1 MLADIWHRF
10 RLRAKATSELGS
22 LDSIGGVK
30 IVGNAQPGTQLLTA
44 PISGRSCVFYS
55 VAIGEWFNGSK
66 TPLLTESSSAMFRIE
81 DGTGEAL
88 VNPARAQ
95 SALKASRKRGHSSE
109 RLSEHRALLKRHG
122 YTMLDDY
129 RELRSLAYS
138 ETIIAPNDR
147 ICIMGAVIRLGSNLN
162 DGAPFRE
169 QPQQAV
175 LGSNAEFPLFLLEA

>member
-1 MLADIWHRF
+1 MLADLRHRF

-44 PISGRSCVFYS
+44 PITGRSCVFYS
-55 VAIGEWFNGSK
+55 VAIEEWFNGCK

-88 VNPARAQ
+88 VNPSRVQA
-95 SALKASRKRGHSSE
+95 ALKASRKRGHSSE

-122 YTMLDDY
+122 FTMLDAY
-129 RELRSLAYS
+129 GELRSLAYS

-147 ICIMGAVIRLGSNLN
+147 IRIMGSVIRIRSTSNA
-162 DGAPFRE
+162 GAPFRE
-169 QPQQAV
+169 QPQQTV
-175 LGSNAEFPLFLLEA
+175 LGSSGEIPLFFSEA